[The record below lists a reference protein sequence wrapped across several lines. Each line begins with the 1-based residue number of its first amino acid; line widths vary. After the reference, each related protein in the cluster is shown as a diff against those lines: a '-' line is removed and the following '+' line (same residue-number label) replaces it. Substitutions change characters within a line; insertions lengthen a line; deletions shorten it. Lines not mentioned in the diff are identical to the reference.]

1 MAIATA
7 TSDDILGCARTLI
20 IAGGYNGFSYAD
32 IAAVVGIRKASIHH
46 HFPTKLDLVRTLVE
60 RYREQV
66 DMGIAEFERRSPD
79 AVDQLRSYVGFWE
92 DCIGD
97 PTTSFCVCAL
107 LASQIPVL
115 PHEIVLELR
124 AHFRTLSGWLTSV
137 LDRGVKQGT
146 IVLSGSARAEAE
158 AFLATMHGAML
169 SARAYGEPTILEAIA
184 KPLIDRLVAPQ

>member
-46 HFPTKLDLVRTLVE
+46 HFPTKVDLVRTLVE
-60 RYREQV
+60 RYREEV

>member
-32 IAAVVGIRKASIHH
+32 VAAVVGIRKASIHH
-46 HFPTKLDLVRTLVE
+46 HFPTKVDLVRTLVE
-60 RYREQV
+60 RYREEV

-169 SARAYGEPTILEAIA
+169 SARAYGEPTVLEAIA